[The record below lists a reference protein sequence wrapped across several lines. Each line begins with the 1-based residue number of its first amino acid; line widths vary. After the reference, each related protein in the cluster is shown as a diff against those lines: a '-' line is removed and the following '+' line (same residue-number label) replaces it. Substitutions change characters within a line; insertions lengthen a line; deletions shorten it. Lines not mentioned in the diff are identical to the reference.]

1 MNAPGLRQTPR
12 DWFVADS
19 PLEESGFEP
28 SVPLLR
34 KFLPGCC
41 RREIPERLAGVPH
54 HSGPF
59 EAHCVC
65 KDCRRQVEPDPAE
78 MADPVQTPPDDSQLD
93 AVYSMMQKT
102 AA

>member
-1 MNAPGLRQTPR
+1 MAALLSACRLPSTVATCLSAGGDEIEPGSTRYTRQ
-12 DWFVADS
+12 
-19 PLEESGFEP
+19 
-28 SVPLLR
+28 
-34 KFLPGCC
+34 
-41 RREIPERLAGVPH
+41 H

-65 KDCRRQVEPDPAE
+65 KDCRHQVEPDPAE